1 MSSVSSLIDERSRYR
16 RLKNNLNTYVDY
28 LDKSIDKLEV
38 AINNIKSNIMIND
51 SNEFVKKMKD
61 SLQNLKNDKSKI
73 KNSVLPGIDKK
84 IRSLGDAIERA
95 QKEAEAAANAIM

>member
-1 MSSVSSLIDERSRYR
+1 MSIVSSLIDERSRYR

-51 SNEFVKKMKD
+51 GTEFVKILTK
-61 SLQNLKNDKSKI
+61 SLQSIKNDKSKI
-73 KNSVLPGIDKK
+73 KNSVLFIGP
-84 IRSLGDAIERA
+84 
-95 QKEAEAAANAIM
+95 